1 MKTTG
6 PFYLSVT
13 DNPTSNVWYK
23 KTPMG
28 KNTINNII
36 KTMKE
41 NSPLNDMIPDKKL
54 TNHSER
60 KTVVKKLKS
69 CGVPKKY
76 YRSQVRAGSRRLR
89 FGRRKG
95 TASAFKYNRRYCQY
109 VGNMSANITVRQ
121 QYSMPLSPRNVYNFQ
136 NCQVTFNTAGNNC
149 TQASSALAQT
159 KRPLKRCILYSDSDS
174 D

>member
-1 MKTTG
+1 
-6 PFYLSVT
+6 
-13 DNPTSNVWYK
+13 
-23 KTPMG
+23 
-28 KNTINNII
+28 
-36 KTMKE
+36 MKE

-54 TNHSER
+54 TNHSAR

-69 CGVPKKY
+69 CGVPKCEIK
-76 YRSQVRAGSRRLR
+76 
-89 FGRRKG
+89 
-95 TASAFKYNRRYCQY
+95 
-109 VGNMSANITVRQ
+109 NITGHKSEQGLDAYDSGDEREQRVLSNIIDGTVSTSETCQQILSVRQ

-149 TQASSALAQT
+149 TQASSTLAQT